1 MRCMNKVLLWFFGT
15 NLGTRIEVQVLTS
28 LVTSSL
34 SLPARNLVFMPKEKA
49 LEEFAMLTAKHL
61 PNGRPEQRERL
72 YRKSLS
78 LGRWLRRLL
87 SNRSDQSVTELIILL
102 YHNIGILMAGQR
114 PEQVRVTCCFFS
126 RHYPSSTCAIASL
139 MDCGII
145 EGLCG
150 RGQLIFSER
159 ITEGQ
164 PCCICHLK
172 TSVTE

>member
-1 MRCMNKVLLWFFGT
+1 MRCMNKVLFWFFSTKVGA
-15 NLGTRIEVQVLTS
+15 RIELQVLYS

-34 SLPARNLVFMPKEKA
+34 SLPARNLLFMPQHKA
-49 LEEFAMLTAKHL
+49 LAAFAMLTAKYL
-61 PNGRPEQRERL
+61 PECQPAQRERL

-78 LGRWLRRLL
+78 LGRWLRRML
-87 SNRSDQSVTELIILL
+87 SDRSDQSVTELIILL
-102 YHNIGILMAGQR
+102 YRNIGIQMAGQL
-114 PEQVRVTCCFFS
+114 PEQIRVTSCFFS
-126 RHYPSSTCAIASL
+126 RHYPSSTCATASL

-164 PCCICHLK
+164 PRCICHLK
-172 TSVTE
+172 TSVTV